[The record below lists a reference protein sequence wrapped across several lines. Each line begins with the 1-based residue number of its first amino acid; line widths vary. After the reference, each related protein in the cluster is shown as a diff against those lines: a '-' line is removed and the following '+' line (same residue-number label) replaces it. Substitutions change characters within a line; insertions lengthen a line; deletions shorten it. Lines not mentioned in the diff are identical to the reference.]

1 MILVKYIPFMPD
13 QNIIIGEGE
22 IVESLPNTLFRV
34 KIDDNV
40 AEEIRG
46 KTILCA
52 LSGKMRMF
60 RISVMPG
67 DRVKIEVSPYDLNRG
82 RITYRNK

>member
-1 MILVKYIPFMPD
+1 MPD

-22 IVESLPNTLFRV
+22 IIESLPNTLFRV
-34 KIDDNV
+34 KIDDSA
-40 AEEIRG
+40 AEGIRG

>member
-1 MILVKYIPFMPD
+1 MPD
-13 QNIIIGEGE
+13 QNLIIGEGE
-22 IVESLPNTLFRV
+22 IIESLPNTLFRV

-46 KTILCA
+46 KTILCV

>member
-1 MILVKYIPFMPD
+1 MPD

-22 IVESLPNTLFRV
+22 IIESLPNTLFRV
-34 KIDDNV
+34 KIDDNI
-40 AEEIRG
+40 AAEIRG

-67 DRVKIEVSPYDLNRG
+67 DRVKIEVSPYDLGKG

>member
-1 MILVKYIPFMPD
+1 MPD

-22 IVESLPNTLFRV
+22 IIESLPSTLFRV
-34 KIDDNV
+34 KIDDN
-40 AEEIRG
+40 AAIEIKG
-46 KTILCA
+46 KTILCS

>member
-1 MILVKYIPFMPD
+1 MPD
-13 QNIIIGEGE
+13 QNLIIGEGE
-22 IVESLPNTLFRV
+22 IIASLPNTLFRV
-34 KIDDNV
+34 KIDDSA

-67 DRVKIEVSPYDLNRG
+67 DRVKIEVSNYDLGKG

>member
-1 MILVKYIPFMPD
+1 MPD

-22 IVESLPNTLFRV
+22 IIESLPNTLFRV

-40 AEEIRG
+40 VAEIRG